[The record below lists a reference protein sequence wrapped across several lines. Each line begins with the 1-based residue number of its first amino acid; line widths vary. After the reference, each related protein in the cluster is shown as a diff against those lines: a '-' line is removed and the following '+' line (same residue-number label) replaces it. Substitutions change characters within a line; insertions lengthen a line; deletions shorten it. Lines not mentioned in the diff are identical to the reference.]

1 MKHLSYIHFNF
12 NKRHCTYADPRFIVK
27 RLRCHL
33 FLTNSDGYQLRWLP
47 TELVINQFHN
57 ELITQHKIL
66 CIESIIFDSNK
77 VSVINSFGDIEIG
90 ELHRRRKMFSAKLE
104 SANFVVGEKKIRR
117 KCTNSVLSSVSHLVI
132 RLIILISY
140 YRTRFAAR
148 KEIQRDETVS
158 WTKCETRQI
167 GQHYFV

>member
-47 TELVINQFHN
+47 NELVINQFHN

-117 KCTNSVLSSVSHLVI
+117 KCTNSMKYGLLKHKTVLLFF
-132 RLIILISY
+132 LQTATCLISRMKFIVY
-140 YRTRFAAR
+140 
-148 KEIQRDETVS
+148 V
-158 WTKCETRQI
+158 
-167 GQHYFV
+167 V

>member
-117 KCTNSVLSSVSHLVI
+117 KCTNSSHSSSASIDEESVASFQNEPPLNQRNVEDQG
-132 RLIILISY
+132 
-140 YRTRFAAR
+140 R
-148 KEIQRDETVS
+148 KYGEGRRVGRVNPPS
-158 WTKCETRQI
+158 
-167 GQHYFV
+167 F

>member
-47 TELVINQFHN
+47 TELVINQFRN

-117 KCTNSVLSSVSHLVI
+117 KCTNSL
-132 RLIILISY
+132 
-140 YRTRFAAR
+140 
-148 KEIQRDETVS
+148 
-158 WTKCETRQI
+158 
-167 GQHYFV
+167 